1 MSNLYQMWYNL
12 QHNVDQNWSMQPI
25 VIPWTWHAESQIKN
39 KTNNLIILPSAAFR
53 VQIQHNIVQNPNW
66 VGENQSP
73 IYKCDQ
79 GLELRTTVKQ
89 IQVVVGPGLAFGT
102 TGLQV

>member
-39 KTNNLIILPSAAFR
+39 KTNNLIYPQQHSEYKFNITLFR
-53 VQIQHNIVQNPNW
+53 TPTGWGKTSHLFTSVTKDLN
-66 VGENQSP
+66 S
-73 IYKCDQ
+73 
-79 GLELRTTVKQ
+79 GLL
-89 IQVVVGPGLAFGT
+89 
-102 TGLQV
+102 